1 MEWTKTDDEKL
12 RLLDYYGVT
21 VTDMAKILGVT
32 YNSVNSR
39 LERIGIKASTQI
51 PNEGT
56 FSEERLSMPEI
67 RENICLLYMVHLKEG
82 DSVAYVA
89 KACGFKRR
97 QVESCLAEC
106 LADGTYGRVL
116 QRANNHKLK
125 VGQIWKN

>member
-1 MEWTKTDDEKL
+1 MEWTKTGDEKL

-21 VTDMAKILGVT
+21 VSDTAKILGVT

-39 LERIGIKASTQI
+39 LERIDIKASTQI

-56 FSEERLSMPEI
+56 FSEERLALKEI

-89 KACGFKRR
+89 KACGFRR
-97 QVESCLAEC
+97 SQVESCLAEC

-116 QRANNHKLK
+116 QRVNNHNLK
-125 VGQIWKN
+125 GGQI